1 MPSLISTI
9 RAGGGPSWVPE
20 TDWEN
25 VSIDDIAAKI
35 ASPVAVDSDSC
46 SESTARLTDA
56 RSVVGDTSTAAVPAN
71 ATSPRFTPGVSWSAN
86 DFAAACA
93 AARRVG
99 STSVACIDSDT
110 SITSTTVARLRGTR
124 ASAVGTGQRDRE
136 QGQREDQREGG
147 EVPQPPRAVR
157 GDPVEQ
163 LQVRERDGV
172 AAAAA
177 QQQQVADGQRDDDE
191 RAAAATRAWRTTSSG
206 LAWCCVR
213 VSSRAR
219 SWSPP

>member
-25 VSIDDIAAKI
+25 VAIDDMAAKI

-46 SESTARLTDA
+46 SDSTARLTAA

-124 ASAVGTGQRDRE
+124 ASAVGPANATVSRVSARINA
-136 QGQREDQREGG
+136 
-147 EVPQPPRAVR
+147 RAGR
-157 GDPVEQ
+157 CRSRPG
-163 LQVRERDGV
+163 RSG
-172 AAAAA
+172 
-177 QQQQVADGQRDDDE
+177 
-191 RAAAATRAWRTTSSG
+191 ATRSS
-206 LAWCCVR
+206 
-213 VSSRAR
+213 SSRFVNASVSRRRRR
-219 SWSPP
+219 SSRR